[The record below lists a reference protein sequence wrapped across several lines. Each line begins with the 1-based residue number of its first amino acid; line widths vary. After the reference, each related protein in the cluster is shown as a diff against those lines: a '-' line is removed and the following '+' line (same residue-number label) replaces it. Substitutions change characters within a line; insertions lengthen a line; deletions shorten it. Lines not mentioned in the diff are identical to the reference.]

1 MGRQPHFDLSPKPQ
15 SMFFVRFKIIFYL
28 FSFLWLRVAQ
38 VAF

>member
-1 MGRQPHFDLSPKPQ
+1 MGRQPHFDLFQKHQ
-15 SMFFVRFKIIFYL
+15 SMFLVWFKIIFYL